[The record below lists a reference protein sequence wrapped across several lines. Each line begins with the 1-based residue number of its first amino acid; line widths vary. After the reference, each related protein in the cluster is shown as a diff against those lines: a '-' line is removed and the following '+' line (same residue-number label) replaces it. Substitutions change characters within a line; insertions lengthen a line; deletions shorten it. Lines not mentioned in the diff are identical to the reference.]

1 MSRIGRALHSLRWRL
16 TLTYLA
22 LIAVLLAG
30 LGTFQYLSLR
40 SSLIDGRVQA
50 LSGDLL
56 AAQKLYA
63 SGALTST
70 TAAAKVR
77 TLATLIRSASG
88 QTVTVALFGPAGVR
102 RDVIPAG
109 ADPPQLDPGPFATL
123 LSQGA
128 GQHEIIGSDLV
139 AGFPVGV
146 KDPTLVRT
154 TAVVEVSEPMTPIDN
169 VLSGDVE
176 GLAIGGG
183 VLLLLVLIL
192 GLVLT
197 STALRPL
204 RRLTDTAGQLAGGDL
219 RARSRLVPR
228 GDEVGQLA
236 GAFDHMA
243 DRIEEAF
250 AAQVESENRVRRFI
264 ADASHELRT
273 PVTAL
278 GGYIDVLRRGAA
290 QSPEALDAALGM
302 MARESDRLRGLV
314 LDLLTLARVDARS
327 QQKPEDLDLVAALGR
342 LLDEAVPGMPPQVV
356 RDLSGSPVIVRCD
369 RAALA
374 TVVRNLLTN
383 AAKYAPGARQVWSVR
398 ADGARGRVDAHDDG
412 PGIPPADL
420 PHVFERFYRGDV
432 ARSRAD
438 GSGSERRSPGTG
450 YRGEKT
456 RSREEGGSGLGL
468 SIVQGLVR
476 AQGGDVAITSAEG
489 DGTTVTFWLPL
500 ARGGG
505 SS

>member
-1 MSRIGRALHSLRWRL
+1 VSRIGRALRSLRWRL
-16 TLTYLA
+16 TLTYLV

-30 LGTFQYLSLR
+30 LGVFQYGSLR
-40 SSLIDGRVQA
+40 GSLINGRVEA

-63 SGALTST
+63 SGDLTST
-70 TAAAKVR
+70 TAVAKVR

-88 QTVTVALFGPAGVR
+88 QSVTVALFGPAGLR
-102 RDVIPAG
+102 RAVIPAG
-109 ADPPQLDPGPFATL
+109 ADPPQLDPGIFSTL
-123 LSQGA
+123 LSAGK
-128 GQHEIIGSDLV
+128 GQHEIVGSDLV

-183 VLLLLVLIL
+183 ILLLLVLLL
-192 GLVLT
+192 GLLLT
-197 STALRPL
+197 SRALRPL

-236 GAFDHMA
+236 TAFDHMA

-250 AAQVESENRVRRFI
+250 AAQRESETRVRRFI

-290 QSPEALDAALGM
+290 QSPEALNAALDM
-302 MARESDRLRGLV
+302 MARESDRLRVLV

-327 QQKPEDLDLVAALGR
+327 QQKPEDFDLVAALGR
-342 LLDEAVPGMPPQVV
+342 LLDEGVPGMPPRVD
-356 RDLSGSPVIVRCD
+356 RDLPMSPVLVHCD
-369 RAALA
+369 RGVVV
-374 TVVRNLLTN
+374 TVVCNLLTN
-383 AAKYAPGARQVWSVR
+383 ACKYAPGARQVWSVR
-398 ADGARGRVDAHDDG
+398 ADGARARVDAHDDG
-412 PGIPPADL
+412 PGIPAADL
-420 PHVFERFYRGDV
+420 PHLFERF
-432 ARSRAD
+432 
-438 GSGSERRSPGTG
+438 

-489 DGTTVTFWLPL
+489 AGTTVTFWLPL
-500 ARGGG
+500 AGGG
-505 SS
+505 R

>member
-1 MSRIGRALHSLRWRL
+1 MSRIGRALRSLRWRL
-16 TLTYLA
+16 TLTYLV

-50 LSGDLL
+50 LAGDLL

-63 SGALTST
+63 SGDLTST

-77 TLATLIRSASG
+77 TLGTLIRSASG
-88 QTVTVALFGPAGVR
+88 QSVTVALFGPEGVR
-102 RDVIPAG
+102 RVVIPAG
-109 ADPPQLDPGPFATL
+109 ADPPQLDPGPFGTL

-128 GQHEIIGSDLV
+128 EQHQIIGSDLV

-146 KDPTLVRT
+146 KDPTVVRT

-169 VLSGDVE
+169 VLAGDVE

-183 VLLLLVLIL
+183 VLLLLVLLL
-192 GLVLT
+192 GLFFT
-197 STALRPL
+197 SRALRPL

-228 GDEVGQLA
+228 ADEVGQLA
-236 GAFDHMA
+236 TAFDHMA

-250 AAQVESENRVRRFI
+250 AAQRESENRVRRFI

-290 QSPEALDAALGM
+290 QSPEALNAALGM
-302 MARESDRLRGLV
+302 MARESDRLRVLV

-327 QQKPEDLDLVAALGR
+327 QQKPEDFDLVAALGR
-342 LLDEAVPGMPPQVV
+342 LLDEGVPGMPSQVD
-356 RDLSGSPVIVRCD
+356 RDLSGSPVMVHCD
-369 RAALA
+369 HAAVV

-383 AAKYAPGARQVWSVR
+383 ACKYAPGARQVWSVR
-398 ADGARGRVDAHDDG
+398 ADGDRARVDAHDDG
-412 PGIPPADL
+412 PGIPAADL
-420 PHVFERFYRGDV
+420 PHVFERFYRG
-432 ARSRAD
+432 
-438 GSGSERRSPGTG
+438 
-450 YRGEKT
+450 EKT
-456 RSREEGGSGLGL
+456 RTREEGGSGLGL

-476 AQGGDVAITSAEG
+476 AQGGDVTITSAEG
-489 DGTTVTFWLPL
+489 AGTTVTFWLPL
-500 ARGGG
+500 ARGGR
-505 SS
+505 

>member
-1 MSRIGRALHSLRWRL
+1 VRRIGRALRSLRWRL
-16 TLTYLA
+16 TLTYLV

-40 SSLIDGRVQA
+40 SSLIDGRVAA
-50 LSGDLL
+50 LEGDLV

-63 SGALTST
+63 SGDLTST
-70 TAAAKVR
+70 TAAARVR

-88 QTVTVALFGPAGVR
+88 QSVTVALFGLAGVR
-102 RDVIPAG
+102 RAVIPAG
-109 ADPPQLDPGPFATL
+109 ADPPQLDPGPFNAL
-123 LSQGA
+123 LSEGT

-146 KDPTLVRT
+146 KDPTLART
-154 TAVVEVSEPMTPIDN
+154 TAVVEVSEPMTPIDA

-183 VLLLLVLIL
+183 VLLLLVLLL
-192 GLVLT
+192 GLLLT
-197 STALRPL
+197 SRALRPL

-219 RARSRLVPR
+219 RARSRLIPR
-228 GDEVGQLA
+228 ADEVGQLTT
-236 GAFDHMA
+236 AFDHMA

-250 AAQVESENRVRRFI
+250 AAQREQENRVRRFI

-290 QSPEALDAALGM
+290 QSPEALNAALGM

-314 LDLLTLARVDARS
+314 LDLLALARLDARS
-327 QQKPEDLDLVAALGR
+327 QQTPEDFDLAAALGR
-342 LLDEAVPGMPPQVV
+342 LLDEGVPGMPPQVV
-356 RDLSGSPVIVRCD
+356 RDLPPSPLIVHCD
-369 RAALA
+369 RAAAA
-374 TVVRNLLTN
+374 TIVRNLLTN
-383 AAKYAPGARQVWSVR
+383 ACKYAPGARQVWSVR
-398 ADGARGRVDAHDDG
+398 ADGVRARVDAHDDG
-412 PGIPPADL
+412 PGIPAADL
-420 PHVFERFYRGDV
+420 AHVFERF
-432 ARSRAD
+432 
-438 GSGSERRSPGTG
+438 

-489 DGTTVTFWLPL
+489 AGTTVTFWLPL
-500 ARGGG
+500 AGGG
-505 SS
+505 R